1 MELSEETIDKLYA
14 HALEEYPFECCG
26 VVAGIGDDQ
35 KVHLCENIQNTLH
48 AEDPDRYPRDART
61 AYFIDRSDFDW
72 IISNVHENGDEIVAF
87 YHSHVEHEAYF
98 SEEDVAAQTVFGE
111 PEFPDAL
118 HVVVSIMNRKINDIK
133 CFKWDGDTGTFY
145 DLEDSV

>member
-1 MELSEETIDKLYA
+1 MKLLQETIDELYA
-14 HALEEYPFECCG
+14 HAMEEYPCECCG
-26 VVAGIGDDQ
+26 VVAGDDQ

-72 IISNVHENGDEIVAF
+72 IISNAHENGDEIVAF
-87 YHSHVEHEAYF
+87 YHSHVEHESYF

-133 CFKWDGDTGTFY
+133 YFKWDGDTGTFY
-145 DLEDSV
+145 DLEESV

>member
-1 MELSEETIDKLYA
+1 MKLSKQTIDKLYA
-14 HALEEYPFECCG
+14 HALKEYPFECCG
-26 VVAGIGDDQ
+26 VVAGDDQ
-35 KVHLCENIQNTLH
+35 KVHLCENIQNNLH
-48 AEDPDRYPRDART
+48 AEDPERFPRDART
-61 AYFIDRSDFDW
+61 AYFIDRGDFDW
-72 IISNVHENGDEIVAF
+72 IISNAHENGDEIVAL

-118 HVVVSIMNRKINDIK
+118 HVVVSIMGRKINDIK

-145 DLEDSV
+145 ALEDCV

>member
-1 MELSEETIDKLYA
+1 MKWKETIEKLYA
-14 HALEEYPFECCG
+14 HAIDEYPFECCG
-26 VVAGIGDDQ
+26 VVTGTEDEQ
-35 KVHLCENIQNTLH
+35 KVHLCDNIQNNLH
-48 AEDPDRYPRDART
+48 ESDPDRYMRDGRT
-61 AYFIDRSDFDW
+61 AYFIDRADFDW
-72 IISNVHENGDEIVAF
+72 IISNAHENGDEIIAF

-118 HVVVSIMNRKINDIK
+118 HVVVSIMDRKINDIK

-145 DLEDSV
+145 ALEECG